1 MSVKERLATPVIS
14 SEEEKRP
21 VLKVNENGVP
31 TLQLALSEA
40 VTGANKY
47 AILILD
53 ENNNVLANKIVD
65 EISTESLTD
74 VNEFNFLTTNEE
86 EKKLN
91 IGSSYKV
98 MVIAHSTLEVDDR
111 EAEYASSYG
120 SEAVTVTAS
129 SSEQGGSN
137 TSFGNEE
144 VITG

>member
-1 MSVKERLATPVIS
+1 
-14 SEEEKRP
+14 
-21 VLKVNENGVP
+21 
-31 TLQLALSEA
+31 
-40 VTGANKY
+40 
-47 AILILD
+47 
-53 ENNNVLANKIVD
+53 
-65 EISTESLTD
+65 
-74 VNEFNFLTTNEE
+74 
-86 EKKLN
+86 
-91 IGSSYKV
+91 